1 MFDFGERLKELR
13 KEKNWTQQQLANKI
27 ELSKTVISKY
37 ENGIQMPTLD
47 TLIKLAAIFNVSMDY
62 FTGLEKPQTISLV
75 GLTAEQSEIIRGLT
89 KVFLNKGM
97 SRKTNLTSEQ
107 YEIIGKI
114 IVEFSRQ

>member
-13 KEKNWTQQQLANKI
+13 KDKNWTQQQLANKI

-37 ENGIQMPTLD
+37 ENNIQMPTLD

-62 FTGLEKPQTISLV
+62 MAGLEKSQTISLV
-75 GLTAEQSEIIRGLT
+75 GLTAEQSEIISKLA
-89 KVFLNKGM
+89 KIFQNKGIIRQM
-97 SRKTNLTSEQ
+97 NFSSEQ

-114 IVEFSRQ
+114 IVEFSR

>member
-13 KEKNWTQQQLANKI
+13 KNKNWTQQQLANKI

-37 ENGIQMPTLD
+37 ENNIQMPTLD

-62 FTGLEKPQTISLV
+62 ITGLEKPQTISLV
-75 GLTAEQSEIIRGLT
+75 GLTADQLEIISGLA
-89 KVFLNKGM
+89 KIFQNKGINRQM
-97 SRKTNLTSEQ
+97 NFSSEQ

-114 IVEFSRQ
+114 IVEFSR